1 MSKAIVIGAGIAGL
15 ASALRL
21 RKKGFEVE
29 VFEANS
35 YAGGKIHAQSLD
47 GFRFD
52 MGPSLF
58 TMPHLVD
65 ELFRLFDK
73 NPKDY
78 FNYRQIEIIC
88 NYFWSDGTRFSA
100 SADKQQF
107 VDQAAETFDEPSEKI
122 QKYLNRNAQKYE
134 LTADIFLNKS
144 LHKAKTYLSPNT
156 LKSLLQARK
165 LNIGQSLNEVNEKY
179 FDHPKLIQLFNR
191 FATYNGSS
199 PYSTPGIMSMIPHLE
214 MQLGTFYPEGGMHE
228 ISQSLYRLAKEQGVS
243 FHFNSKAEKITV
255 ENDRAVS
262 VRVGGADHPAEV
274 VVSNV
279 DVFST
284 YRHLLKEVRQPKKIL
299 NQERSSS
306 AIIFYWGINREF
318 PKLDLHNIL
327 FSDDYKK
334 EFECIFETK
343 QLFDDPTVYINISS
357 KEDEN
362 DAPRGCEN
370 WFVMINAPVNEG
382 QYSEEVFQKARKYA
396 IKKIQTTLGVDIAQ
410 HIVTENRLDPISIES
425 NTNSH
430 GGSLYGTSSNSKFAA
445 FLRHPNFSSSVKN
458 LYFCG
463 GSVHPGGGIPL
474 CLLSA
479 KIATNEI
486 PSA

>member
-1 MSKAIVIGAGIAGL
+1 MRNAIIIGAGIAGL

-21 RKKGFEVE
+21 RNKGFEVD

-35 YAGGKIHAQSLD
+35 YAGGKIHAQNLD

-65 ELFRLFDK
+65 ELFRLFGK
-73 NPKDY
+73 NPRDF
-78 FNYRQIEIIC
+78 FNYRQKETIC

-107 VDQAAETFDEPSEKI
+107 VDQAAKTFDESSEKI
-122 QKYLNRNAQKYE
+122 EKYLNRNAEKYE
-134 LTADIFLNKS
+134 LTADIFLKKS
-144 LHKAKTYLSPNT
+144 LHNAKTYLSVNT
-156 LKSLLQARK
+156 LKSLLKSGR
-165 LNIGQSLNEVNEKY
+165 LDIGKSLNQVNEIY
-179 FDHPKLIQLFNR
+179 FDHPKLVQLFNR

-214 MQLGTFYPEGGMHE
+214 MELGTYFPEGGMHE
-228 ISQSLYRLAKEQGVS
+228 ISQSLYRLAKEQGIN
-243 FHFNSKAEKITV
+243 FHFNSKVEKILLDDKKAKGV
-255 ENDRAVS
+255 RANGVDHL
-262 VRVGGADHPAEV
+262 ADV

-284 YRHLLKEVRQPKKIL
+284 YKHLLKEARQPKKIL
-299 NQERSSS
+299 SQERSSS
-306 AIIFYWGINREF
+306 AIIFYWGINNEF
-318 PKLDLHNIL
+318 PQFDLHNIL
-327 FSDDYKK
+327 FSDNYKE
-334 EFECIFETK
+334 EFESIFETK
-343 QLFDDPTVYINISS
+343 KLFDDPTVYINISS
-357 KEDEN
+357 KEETR
-362 DAPRGCEN
+362 DAPKGCEN
-370 WFVMINAPVNEG
+370 WFVMINVPVNEG
-382 QYSEEVFQKARKYA
+382 QYTEEVFQQARKYV
-396 IKKIQTTLGVDIAQ
+396 IHKIQNTLGVDITQ